1 MTQPQSSSGF
11 SSRSGAQQ
19 APSYSSE
26 SGDSFVPCAFC
37 PNEADGKARI
47 AMLKQVSD
55 GMFAIILDTLPLC
68 RTCYDELKRSE
79 RHADV
84 LRDLVQV

>member
-1 MTQPQSSSGF
+1 
-11 SSRSGAQQ
+11 
-19 APSYSSE
+19 
-26 SGDSFVPCAFC
+26 
-37 PNEADGKARI
+37 
-47 AMLKQVSD
+47 MLKQVSD